1 MLGAE
6 AEHAGVG
13 IGVNVDCS
21 VSFGGVSASQCVLSV
36 MEGWKVSP
44 PPQKEDERLGAP
56 RQCSDAGAT
65 TRQRWKIAEARRW
78 QW

>member
-6 AEHAGVG
+6 AEHAGAG

-21 VSFGGVSASQCVLSV
+21 VGFGGEDCLAACSRCDGGL
-36 MEGWKVSP
+36 EGFS

-65 TRQRWKIAEARRW
+65 TRQRLKMAEVQRW
-78 QW
+78 